1 MFFFVQA
8 VLDREE
14 KSRYSLT
21 VTARDNGRPRRLSA
35 SMPITVHVL
44 DTNDNTPVFQTK
56 VSICLS
62 IYILHIYLIIAY
74 YLIII
79 YLSIYLCTHLFIFQ
93 SI

>member
-56 VSICLS
+56 VSICVS
-62 IYILHIYLIIAY
+62 IYIYI
-74 YLIII
+74 
-79 YLSIYLCTHLFIFQ
+79 
-93 SI
+93 